1 MTGLREALNY
11 LLVARAQSPG
21 NKKIQ
26 LAIDVVSD
34 VIEEKHQEDGNHGKA
49 G

>member
-1 MTGLREALNY
+1 MTGLRKALNY
-11 LLVARAQSPG
+11 LLLAVSQNPG
-21 NKKIQ
+21 NQKIQ
-26 LAIDVVSD
+26 LAIDIVSD